1 MSTESMEAMHDTA
14 PVYKEPSRADR
25 LGKRMG
31 LGDWAFTGLTQVL
44 LIVWSIIIGATGYCF
59 KKLMASQRD
68 FGGSDE

>member
-1 MSTESMEAMHDTA
+1 MTLSAIIC
-14 PVYKEPSRADR
+14 
-25 LGKRMG
+25 
-31 LGDWAFTGLTQVL
+31 L